1 MPIVARNVFKPALGF
16 VLSLPLLW
24 LAYLI
29 YLELISPTSGLGPDP
44 AEGLLH
50 FLGEWSLIMLLIA
63 FSVTPLRRR
72 LRLLILGRCRR
83 MAGLFAFTYV
93 VMHLVTYMVLY
104 VELSWALLLEDFYER
119 TYITAGMA
127 SFLILLMMA
136 LTSTRGWQLRLGR
149 YWRRLHTLIFAAV
162 PLALLH
168 LLWLRKDGYLDTTLY
183 ALWFAIMV
191 LERLQAKGYL
201 SRATPPGAA

>member
-149 YWRRLHTLIFAAV
+149 YWRSLHTLIFAAV

-168 LLWLRKDGYLDTTLY
+168 LLWVASSLLCH
-183 ALWFAIMV
+183 
-191 LERLQAKGYL
+191 ERPLARTGPAREGRSGEVSAGSSK
-201 SRATPPGAA
+201 RI

>member
-119 TYITAGMA
+119 TYITAGMG
-127 SFLILLMMA
+127 SFFILLMMA

>member
-149 YWRRLHTLIFAAV
+149 YWRRLYTLIFAAV

>member
-149 YWRRLHTLIFAAV
+149 YWRRLGGSWS
-162 PLALLH
+162 PLGGSKVAFC
-168 LLWLRKDGYLDTTLY
+168 RK
-183 ALWFAIMV
+183 
-191 LERLQAKGYL
+191 AKI
-201 SRATPPGAA
+201 R